1 MSAHHPTD
9 EQFMQR
15 ALQLAALGAGHVA
28 PNPMVGAVIV
38 HNGVI
43 IGEGWHRHYGQP
55 HAEVNA
61 VASVKPIHKIYLPE
75 STLYVTLEP
84 CSHHGKT
91 PPCADLI
98 IRENFKR
105 VVVCNSDPN
114 PLVAG
119 KGIHRIREA
128 GIHVDL
134 GELELEGLELN
145 RRFFHFHQQKRPYII
160 LKWAQS
166 ANGFITKNNTEQH
179 WITGPEARTLVHK
192 WRSEEPAILVGSGT
206 SLADNP
212 KLDTRLWPGGKAPL
226 RILIDR
232 QARTP
237 LTHNIL
243 DWSQPTWWVTGT
255 DVDMGPLAHDITQLK
270 LNTDNELLP
279 QLLEKLYGEGIQSV
293 LVEGGATTLQ
303 HFIEA
308 NLWDEARVFSGTPVW
323 GKGIKAPSLPVE
335 PIKSEMVGN
344 DRLYHFRNSNR

>member
-9 EQFMQR
+9 KQFMQR

-43 IGEGWHRHYGQP
+43 IGEGWHRQNGQA

-61 VASVKPIHKIYLPE
+61 VASIKPIHKIYIPE

-84 CSHHGKT
+84 CSHHGRT

-98 IRENFKR
+98 VREKFKR
-105 VVVCNSDPN
+105 VVVCTPDPN

-119 KGIHRIREA
+119 RGTHRIREA
-128 GIHVDL
+128 GIPVDI
-134 GELELEGLELN
+134 GELELEGQELN

-166 ANGFITKNNTEQH
+166 ADGYITKDNTQQH

-192 WRSEEPAILVGSGT
+192 WRSEEAAILIGSGT
-206 SLADNP
+206 ALADDP
-212 KLDTRLWPGGKAPL
+212 KLDTRLWPGGVDPL

-232 QARTP
+232 QVRTP
-237 LTHNIL
+237 LTHHVL
-243 DWSQPTWWVTGT
+243 DRSQRTWWVTGT
-255 DVDMGPLAHDITQLK
+255 DVDMGPLPHEITQIK
-270 LNTDNELLP
+270 LNTDNDLLP
-279 QLLEKLYGEGIQSV
+279 QLLKELYDKGIQSV
-293 LVEGGATTLQ
+293 LMEGGATALQ
-303 HFIEA
+303 HFIDSG
-308 NLWDEARVFSGTPVW
+308 LWNEARVFSGTPVW

-335 PIKSEMVGN
+335 PIKSEMVGA
-344 DRLYHFRNSNR
+344 DRLYHFRNSTK